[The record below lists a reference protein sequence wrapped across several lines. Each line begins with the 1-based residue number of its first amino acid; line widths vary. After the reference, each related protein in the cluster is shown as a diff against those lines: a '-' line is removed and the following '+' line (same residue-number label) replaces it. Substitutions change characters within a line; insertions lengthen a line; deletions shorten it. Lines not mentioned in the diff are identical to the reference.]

1 MSTAP
6 GPRPSEPTPAGPVA
20 AGPVAAGPGPTLPG
34 TALPDAEPAL
44 SAPPAMSGGAAI
56 TPAARGV
63 SVPSSGPLI
72 ALAGFTLLLVA
83 VLALKEVSDLVV
95 PIVFGLFLAL
105 VTAPLISGLER
116 RGARRSVALTITVL
130 VVLAVVVATIFVIA
144 LSVGEIVV
152 QAPRYEAQLA
162 DEVAAIREL
171 LAQYGIAT
179 EPGAITEII
188 QPEQIVA
195 VVRPLASAVSH
206 AGVAIFILAFTLI
219 YALAGAGSLRTRAEE
234 AFGADHAL
242 ITGIERF
249 GVDLRR
255 YLIVRAQLG
264 LFAAV
269 LSVILLFVL
278 GVPYPLLWGVLV
290 FAASF
295 IPNIGFLIALIPP
308 AILGLFEGGVLTA
321 ALVIAGYAAINF
333 LQDHLLQ
340 PIVMGAELNLTPL
353 VVMLSVI
360 AWAWILGAAGAL
372 LAVPLTVGLVA
383 IMEVWPS
390 TRGIAALMR
399 NKTPPQPGDR
409 LPPEEPPPAS

>member
-1 MSTAP
+1 MSSAP
-6 GPRPSEPTPAGPVA
+6 DPSPADPAPAAPAGAP
-20 AGPVAAGPGPTLPG
+20 AGERTVTLPTG
-34 TALPDAEPAL
+34 
-44 SAPPAMSGGAAI
+44 
-56 TPAARGV
+56 
-63 SVPSSGPLI
+63 GPLV
-72 ALAGFTLLLVA
+72 ALAAFTLLLVG
-83 VLALKEVSDLVV
+83 VLALKQVADLVV

-105 VTAPLISGLER
+105 VTAPIISGMER

-130 VVLAVVVATIFVIA
+130 VVLAVVAATIFVIA

-152 QAPRYEAQLA
+152 QAPRYQARLT
-162 DEVAAIREL
+162 DEIAAIREL
-171 LAQYGIAT
+171 LAQYGIST
-179 EPGAITEII
+179 DPGAITEVI
-188 QPEQIVA
+188 QPEQVVA
-195 VVRPLASAVSH
+195 VLRPLASAVSH

-234 AFGADHAL
+234 AFGADHPL
-242 ITGIERF
+242 IAGIEQF

-278 GVPYPLLWGVLV
+278 GVPYALLWGVLV

-295 IPNIGFLIALIPP
+295 IPNVGFLIALIPP
-308 AILGLFEGGVLTA
+308 MILGLFEGGMLTA
-321 ALVIAGYAAINF
+321 VLVVAGYVAINF

-383 IMEVWPS
+383 IMEAWPT
-390 TRGIAALMR
+390 TRAIAALMR
-399 NKTPPQPGDR
+399 NRTPAQPGDR
-409 LPPEEPPPAS
+409 LPPQEPSAA

>member
-1 MSTAP
+1 VSATA
-6 GPRPSEPTPAGPVA
+6 GS
-20 AGPVAAGPGPTLPG
+20 
-34 TALPDAEPAL
+34 
-44 SAPPAMSGGAAI
+44 
-56 TPAARGV
+56 PAAR
-63 SVPSSGPLI
+63 SVAIPASGPLV

-83 VLALKEVSDLVV
+83 VLALKEVADLVV

-130 VVLAVVVATIFVIA
+130 VVLAIVVATIFVIA

-188 QPEQIVA
+188 QPEQVVA
-195 VVRPLASAVSH
+195 FVRPVASAVSH

-242 ITGIERF
+242 IAGIERF

-264 LFAAV
+264 LFAGV

-308 AILGLFEGGVLTA
+308 ALLGLFEGGLLTA

-383 IMEVWPS
+383 IMEIWPS
-390 TRGIAALMR
+390 TRSVAALMR

-409 LPPEEPPPAS
+409 LPPDEPVPAT

>member
-1 MSTAP
+1 VSSAP
-6 GPRPSEPTPAGPVA
+6 DPSPADPAPAAPAGPA
-20 AGPVAAGPGPTLPG
+20 APATTPCAGGRTVTLPTG
-34 TALPDAEPAL
+34 
-44 SAPPAMSGGAAI
+44 
-56 TPAARGV
+56 
-63 SVPSSGPLI
+63 GPLV
-72 ALAGFTLLLVA
+72 ALAAFTLLLVG
-83 VLALKEVSDLVV
+83 VLALKEVADLVV

-105 VTAPLISGLER
+105 VTAPVISGLER

-130 VVLAVVVATIFVIA
+130 VVLAVVAATIFVIA

-152 QAPRYEAQLA
+152 QAPRYQARLT
-162 DEVAAIREL
+162 DEIAAIREL
-171 LAQYGIAT
+171 LAQYGIST
-179 EPGAITEII
+179 DPDAITEVI
-188 QPEQIVA
+188 QPEQVVA
-195 VVRPLASAVSH
+195 VLRPLASAVSH

-219 YALAGAGSLRTRAEE
+219 YALAGAGTVRARAVE
-234 AFGADHAL
+234 AFGADHPL
-242 ITGIERF
+242 IAGIERF

-269 LSVILLFVL
+269 LSVVLLFVL

-295 IPNIGFLIALIPP
+295 IPNVGFLIALIPP
-308 AILGLFEGGVLTA
+308 AVLGFFESGLVTA
-321 ALVIAGYAAINF
+321 LLVIAGYAAINF

-340 PIVMGAELNLTPL
+340 PIVMGSELNLTPL

-383 IMEVWPS
+383 IMEAWPS
-390 TRGIAALMR
+390 TRSIAALMR
-399 NKTPPQPGDR
+399 NKSPAQAGDR
-409 LPPEEPPPAS
+409 LPPDETPAAA